1 MKRNFWPL
9 AMIAIV
15 LAGFI
20 IGAALFGQMPDPMAS
35 HWNAAGEADGTI
47 SRFWGVF
54 LIPVISLGVL
64 LLFLAIPRIDP
75 LRANIDKFKGY
86 YYGFATVFMIYFLYI
101 YILTM
106 LWNLDMRFDMTKA
119 LMPAMGILFI
129 FVGAMIRKAK
139 RNYMVGIRT
148 PWTLASDE
156 VWERTHKLGGW
167 LFIGAGVVIGI
178 LAIFLTTATFWVLIG
193 LILGVTVFTMI
204 YSYVIYKKLEKAGKI
219 PPNPMLMH
227 KK

>member
-1 MKRNFWPL
+1 MKRNYWLL
-9 AMIAIV
+9 AMIAFA

-20 IGAALFGQMPDPMAS
+20 IGGVLYGQMPDPMAS

-54 LIPVISLGVL
+54 LIPVISLGVM
-64 LLFLAIPRIDP
+64 LLFLAIPLIDP
-75 LRANIDKFKGY
+75 LRANIQKFKGY
-86 YYGFATVFMIYFLYI
+86 YYGFAAIFMVYFLYI

-119 LMPAMGILFI
+119 LMPAIGILFI
-129 FVGAMIRKAK
+129 VAGAMMRKAK

-148 PWTLASDE
+148 PWTLASDT

-167 LFIGAGVVIGI
+167 LFIGAGIVIGI
-178 LAIFLTTATFWVLIG
+178 LAVFLTSAIFWILIG
-193 LILGVTVFTMI
+193 LILAVTLFSVI
-204 YSYVIYKKLEKAGKI
+204 YSFVIYKQLEKAGKL
-219 PPNPMLMH
+219 PPNPTPLN
-227 KK
+227 KI